1 MEGTMSIACTRGQL
15 YATTAAASD
24 TSDEALIQSIAG
36 GDAQAMKSLYARHN
50 VRVFRFVV
58 RLVGDAPT
66 AEDIVSEVFLEVWR
80 QAGKFQTRSSV
91 STWLLA
97 IARNKALSALRSR
110 RPTEELEHAAEA
122 IADPHADP
130 EMTMQERQT
139 SELLLGCLQRL
150 SPAHREDIDLVYY
163 HGRSVEEV
171 AAIVGAAPNTVKT
184 RMFYARK
191 QIAQMLA
198 AQRVD
203 RAVV

>member
-1 MEGTMSIACTRGQL
+1 VFF
-15 YATTAAASD
+15 
-24 TSDEALIQSIAG
+24 EAW
-36 GDAQAMKSLYARHN
+36 K
-50 VRVFRFVV
+50 
-58 RLVGDAPT
+58 
-66 AEDIVSEVFLEVWR
+66 
-80 QAGKFQTRSSV
+80 QAGKFQARSSV

-110 RPTEELEHAAEA
+110 RPTEELDGDAAGA

-130 EMTMQERQT
+130 EMTMQDRQT

-150 SPAHREDIDLVYY
+150 SPAHREVIDLVYY

-171 AAIVGAAPNTVKT
+171 AEIVGAAPNTVKT

-191 QIAQMLA
+191 QIAQLLA
-198 AQRVD
+198 AQRID